1 MARTAIAYSVYE
13 SKNGERFGVWARL
26 FKKKQRKQ
34 GAIKPSLSRV
44 AQLNISSSSC
54 FYDFVAPLFFSFL
67 TARKNNTKERRERE
81 DKAVNYSR
89 RLEQQHDA
97 VVVAA
102 LALAQHDIY
111 KRMSA
116 DHNSK
121 RPPQVSRT
129 GRGARALSSPY
140 FVRLLHAHL
149 L

>member
-1 MARTAIAYSVYE
+1 MRVKTESDLVSGRVY
-13 SKNGERFGVWARL
+13 L
-26 FKKKQRKQ
+26 KKQRKQ

-67 TARKNNTKERRERE
+67 TARKNNTKKRRERE

-129 GRGARALSSPY
+129 GRGARALS
-140 FVRLLHAHL
+140 HL
-149 L
+149 LILSGFYTRIFCNL